1 MCKHCETQKEL
12 KEKYFDITIVNT
24 CLVVGNEC
32 SEGYGYDRARF
43 NINYCP
49 MCGKKLG
56 E

>member
-1 MCKHCETQKEL
+1 MCKYCEKQKEL
-12 KEKYFDITIVNT
+12 KEEYFDITIVNA

-32 SEGYGYDRARF
+32 SEGCGYDRARF